1 MMKVETTDIPGLL
14 VIKPEVFSD
23 ERGIFLESYQ
33 RDRYVEAGITA
44 DFIQDNHSH
53 NRRGVLRGLH
63 FTIKTPQVQ
72 LGYVSSG
79 EIFDVAVDLRAKS
92 PSFGCWHGVHLSAE
106 APCQVFIPAGFAHG
120 FCVLSDHAD
129 VHYKTTHAYS
139 PDDEGGL
146 NWHDPNINIPWPIES
161 PLINDRDA
169 GFPFLSELSED
180 NLPCFSFR
188 RDATDG

>member
-1 MMKVETTDIPGLL
+1 MKVETTNIPGLL
-14 VIKPEVFSD
+14 MIKPEVFSD
-23 ERGIFLESYQ
+23 ERGFFLEDYQ

-53 NRRGVLRGLH
+53 NRRDVLRGLH

-72 LGYVSSG
+72 LVYVSSG

-120 FCVLSDHAD
+120 FCGMD
-129 VHYKTTHAYS
+129 
-139 PDDEGGL
+139 
-146 NWHDPNINIPWPIES
+146 N
-161 PLINDRDA
+161 
-169 GFPFLSELSED
+169 D
-180 NLPCFSFR
+180 NLVFYGLTNYRSKKDEVGILWNDKTLKIKWPTKKPIISSKDKNNITFEKYKNLYL
-188 RDATDG
+188 